1 MKPSPADE
9 RVNLP
14 LTTSIQ
20 QPQAVLCPHQQIHTC
35 RRNTRGLS
43 TGWTSH
49 VSNRLLN
56 FGLNNK
62 IIKLESVTVVNGNC
76 EMMLCRS
83 WFMAFRNV
91 RSFENNL
98 FEMHVHYKNIQSRH
112 NCVILLSRKHTPKS
126 STENFCVEFLLVLAD
141 LRSVT
146 LRSNVGW
153 VHVHH
158 RTLPVVLSFEWIT
171 FTACC
176 MGRKKTV

>member
-1 MKPSPADE
+1 MFS
-9 RVNLP
+9 L
-14 LTTSIQ
+14 
-20 QPQAVLCPHQQIHTC
+20 
-35 RRNTRGLS
+35 
-43 TGWTSH
+43 
-49 VSNRLLN
+49 
-56 FGLNNK
+56 
-62 IIKLESVTVVNGNC
+62 
-76 EMMLCRS
+76 
-83 WFMAFRNV
+83 
-91 RSFENNL
+91 FENNL

-112 NCVILLSRKHTPKS
+112 NCVILLSREPTPQS

-176 MGRKKTV
+176 MGRKKKQSQTVKL